1 MNIVKAQRAK
11 WLRQAQQNQRR
22 SLFPVHFFTFHF
34 SLLHFFTSSLLRF
47 FTSPLAD
54 FVSQITFNAVVWF
67 KPLIRLI

>member
-34 SLLHFFTSSLLRF
+34 FTSSLLHF
-47 FTSPLAD
+47 SAG
-54 FVSQITFNAVVWF
+54 WF
-67 KPLIRLI
+67 REPDHIQRGGLVQTTDSVDL